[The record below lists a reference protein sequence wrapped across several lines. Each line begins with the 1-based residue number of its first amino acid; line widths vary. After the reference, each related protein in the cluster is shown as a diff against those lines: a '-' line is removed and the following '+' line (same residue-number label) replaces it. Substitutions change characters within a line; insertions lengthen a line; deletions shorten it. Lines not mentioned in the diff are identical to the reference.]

1 MFDSGF
7 EPMTL
12 FEDHKP
18 NEFWNRVYIDIPVGI
33 FRIEIQS
40 DFKANIPEVKAALDD
55 ILYYTLSCSEISE
68 YLNNNHSKKLG

>member
-7 EPMTL
+7 EPKTL
-12 FEDHKP
+12 FEDYQP

-40 DFKANIPEVKAALDD
+40 DFKANTPEVKAALDD
-55 ILYYTLSCSEISE
+55 ILYYNLSCSEISE
-68 YLNNNHSKKLG
+68 Y